1 MATHKDVVCTY
12 CGCVCDDLEIQT
24 ENQQIVTAKYACAV
38 ANEKFLVCQ
47 KERNLDPLLG
57 VGGDLIKAGL
67 EEAVERAAQILAAAR
82 YPLLYGWSNTSC
94 ETIKVGLELAE
105 VVGGLMDNTS
115 SVCHGPGIEAV
126 QDVGEVSST
135 LGQIRHRA
143 DLIIYWGCN
152 PHSGHLRHMSRYTLA
167 RGRFRSG
174 RRDRKVIIVDVRS
187 TPTSKAGDEFIKLEP
202 GGDYELL
209 TALRMAIR
217 DEEFEVEKIA
227 GVPVSKIEELADLM
241 VNAHFGAFFF
251 GLGLTMS
258 RGKCENV
265 TAALSLVDELNT
277 RTKFVLMPMRGHHN
291 VTGANKVFTWQTG
304 YPFAVDFSH
313 GYPRYNPGE
322 TSAVDAMVRGDV
334 DAALVVASDPVAN
347 FPKPAVVN
355 LSRIPIVVID
365 PSLTATALLAD
376 VVIPVAF
383 LGVECH
389 GTIYRMDGVPL
400 YAKKVAEPPPNCLPD
415 TVILRRILKRVKE
428 LKGV

>member
-1 MATHKDVVCTY
+1 MEINKDVICTY

-24 ENQQIVTAKYACAV
+24 EGQQVLATKYACAV

-47 KERNLDPLLG
+47 KERNIDSLLR
-57 VGGDLIKAGL
+57 VGGDLVKAGL
-67 EEAVERAAQILAAAR
+67 DETIERAAQILAAAR

-105 VVGGLMDNTS
+105 VVGGLIDNTS

-126 QDVGEVSST
+126 QEIGEVSST

-143 DLIIYWGCN
+143 DLVIYWGCN
-152 PHSGHLRHMSRYTLA
+152 PNSGHIRHMSRYTLA
-167 RGRFRSG
+167 RGRFRSS
-174 RRDRKVIIVDVRS
+174 RRDRKVIVVDVRG

-202 GGDYELL
+202 GGDFEFL

-217 DEEFEVEKIA
+217 DEELEVEKVA

-241 VNAHFGAFFF
+241 VNAQFGVLFF

-265 TAALSLVDELNT
+265 AAALSLVDELNS

-322 TSAVDAMVRGDV
+322 TSSVDSLVRGDF
-334 DAALVVASDPVAN
+334 DAALVVASDPAAN
-347 FPKPAVVN
+347 FPKSAVVN
-355 LSRIPIVVID
+355 LSRIPLVVVD
-365 PSLTATALLAD
+365 PSLSATALLAD

-383 LGVECH
+383 LGVECP
-389 GTIYRMDGVPL
+389 GTIYRMDGVPFNT
-400 YAKKVAEPPPNCLPD
+400 KKIVEPPSNCLSD
-415 TVILRRILKRVKE
+415 TVILQRILMRVKE